1 METEYFTI
9 VKDTFDRISFL
20 ELVSPSY
27 LRHTWQKALKL
38 EWIL

>member
-9 VKDTFDRISFL
+9 VKNTVDRISFL
-20 ELVSPSY
+20 DLVSPSY
-27 LRHTWQKALKL
+27 LKEYLAKGSSL

>member
-9 VKDTFDRISFL
+9 VKDAVDRISFL

-27 LRHTWQKALKL
+27 LRHTWQKALNL
-38 EWIL
+38 E